1 MEIQDKA
8 YDVSGRIGQYT
19 FYVYGS
25 FEGHESV
32 PINVTFKQYKKLE
45 IGDTIKVNIGK
56 RLFHRG
62 YYFYDKNPVQT
73 SEFHFHIID
82 DGDNEF
88 LNYLENE
95 KLRYEVEE
103 Y

>member
-1 MEIQDKA
+1 MEIQDEA

-19 FYVYGS
+19 FYVYGN

-56 RLFHRG
+56 GLFHRG
-62 YYFYDKNPVQT
+62 YYFYDKNPVPT

-82 DGDNEF
+82 DGDDEF

-95 KLRYEVEE
+95 KLTYEVEE